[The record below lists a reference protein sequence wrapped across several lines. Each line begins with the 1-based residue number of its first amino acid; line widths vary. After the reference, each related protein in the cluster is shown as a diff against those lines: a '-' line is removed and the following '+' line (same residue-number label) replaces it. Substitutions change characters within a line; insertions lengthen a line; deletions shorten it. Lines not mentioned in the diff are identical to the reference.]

1 MIRNK
6 EGHYIMIKESF
17 LQEELT
23 ILNVYVPNNSAS
35 KQTRQNL
42 IELQEGIDK
51 SPTRRHQLPSLSN

>member
-6 EGHYIMIKESF
+6 EGHYVMTKESC

-51 SPTRRHQLPSLSN
+51 SPTRRRQLPSLSN